1 MTEEPNMADEH
12 KPADVSNVDVMTPEA
27 TTTGLTAIYVGTLSK
42 GVMVSVVHTK
52 NSAAEENAIRATCIQ
67 APFEHRE
74 YVIDENTEAL
84 YIAALPR

>member
-1 MTEEPNMADEH
+1 MADEH
-12 KPADVSNVDVMTPEA
+12 KPADVSNVDVMPEA

-42 GVMVSVVHTK
+42 GVMVSVAHTQSMGD
-52 NSAAEENAIRATCIQ
+52 NVSGIRATHVQ